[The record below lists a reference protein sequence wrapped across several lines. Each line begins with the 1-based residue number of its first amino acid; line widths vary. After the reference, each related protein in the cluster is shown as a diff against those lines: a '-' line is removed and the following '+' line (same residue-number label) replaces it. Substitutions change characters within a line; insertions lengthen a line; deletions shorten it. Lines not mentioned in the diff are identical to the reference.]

1 MTTYNLPS
9 LGTVEIDKKL
19 IMKINISA
27 EELFDKFPLE
37 TAELTY
43 DCKNLIK
50 LAINDG
56 LEPQVKGRT
65 QFEISKYFETIV
77 GQLEPTG
84 FDSEEVE
91 EQQEAEELKGEE
103 LEEGEAE

>member
-43 DCKNLIK
+43 DC
-50 LAINDG
+50 
-56 LEPQVKGRT
+56 
-65 QFEISKYFETIV
+65 
-77 GQLEPTG
+77 
-84 FDSEEVE
+84 
-91 EQQEAEELKGEE
+91 LKQ
-103 LEEGEAE
+103 